1 MQCVYDRTCAMYIV
15 HMQCVV
21 AAAAAADVALP
32 KCNKLISFKRDF
44 KWLYWSNDSL
54 KTASTRTIR
63 GSLVQMTRSSPRHLA
78 NSFATIINVY
88 EELAVAAPFFWY
100 EPRQVILSEGQ
111 VVGVFFIDLMYSRD
125 VVASASFVL
134 WVLISHCVLK
144 TVLFFHKT
152 PLFFFMRALSLSA
165 QIENI
170 HSTPTIHS
178 VYRSGLWMCCQS
190 FRSLSRIVG
199 AHCET
204 FFLFYQIRF
213 TNSFAIVHTL
223 FLLLSFRMLW
233 FVKKNWAPI
242 ALKTH
247 THVHLYYFIV

>member
-1 MQCVYDRTCAMYIV
+1 MKSWQW
-15 HMQCVV
+15 Q
-21 AAAAAADVALP
+21 
-32 KCNKLISFKRDF
+32 
-44 KWLYWSNDSL
+44 
-54 KTASTRTIR
+54 
-63 GSLVQMTRSSPRHLA
+63 RH
-78 NSFATIINVY
+78 
-88 EELAVAAPFFWY
+88 FFWY

-170 HSTPTIHS
+170 HSTPTTHS
-178 VYRSGLWMCCQS
+178 VYRSELWMCCQS

-204 FFLFYQIRF
+204 FFKWVYVSLILLLLCIRF
-213 TNSFAIVHTL
+213 F
-223 FLLLSFRMLW
+223 
-233 FVKKNWAPI
+233 
-242 ALKTH
+242 
-247 THVHLYYFIV
+247 YYFHFECCGLSKRIELQLL

>member
-21 AAAAAADVALP
+21 AAAAAAAVALP

-144 TVLFFHKT
+144 TVLFFHIT
-152 PLFFFMRALSLSA
+152 PLFFFHARAVSQCANRKHSLNSHNTLCVPIWAVDVLPKFSLSLSNCGRA
-165 QIENI
+165 LRNI
-170 HSTPTIHS
+170 LFILSNGSTFH
-178 VYRSGLWMCCQS
+178 
-190 FRSLSRIVG
+190 
-199 AHCET
+199 
-204 FFLFYQIRF
+204 
-213 TNSFAIVHTL
+213 
-223 FLLLSFRMLW
+223 
-233 FVKKNWAPI
+233 
-242 ALKTH
+242 
-247 THVHLYYFIV
+247 

>member
-21 AAAAAADVALP
+21 AAAAAVALP

-144 TVLFFHKT
+144 TVLFFHIT
-152 PLFFFMRALSLSA
+152 PLFFSCARCLSVRKSKTFTQLPQHTLCTDLSCGCVAKVFALSL
-165 QIENI
+165 E
-170 HSTPTIHS
+170 
-178 VYRSGLWMCCQS
+178 LWARTAKH
-190 FRSLSRIVG
+190 FFILSN
-199 AHCET
+199 T
-204 FFLFYQIRF
+204 F
-213 TNSFAIVHTL
+213 H
-223 FLLLSFRMLW
+223 
-233 FVKKNWAPI
+233 
-242 ALKTH
+242 
-247 THVHLYYFIV
+247 